1 MNHHRTKRNDFR
13 LGNGTTVTIESWIH
27 GTTAHVAAFGPDG
40 HQISLASYQA
50 HVDNPD
56 LFTSTTQASLID
68 SLAAQLEYDLTNDPD
83 LHIRKR

>member
-13 LGNGTTVTIESWIH
+13 LADSRTVTIESWIH
-27 GTTAHVAAFGPDG
+27 GPTANVAAFGTDG
-40 HQISLASYQA
+40 HQISVATYQA

-56 LFTSTTQASLID
+56 LFTPEAQASMID
-68 SLAAQLEYDLTNDPD
+68 SLAAQLEYDLINNPG